1 MDLMLQNKKALI
13 TGSSKGIGFSI
24 AQKLSEEGCHTILNS
39 RNKSELEIASRSIPN
54 SKGIQ
59 GDVTKEKDAK
69 FLIEKSLDLLGKIDI
84 LVCNV
89 GSGKS
94 AKPGEE
100 SLKEWKRIFET
111 NLWSTTNMI
120 ELSKDYLFETKGNIV
135 CISSICGIETI
146 ENAPLTYSAAKAA
159 LNSYVKGISRVLAKN
174 DVRINAIAPGNI
186 LFEGSVWA
194 NKILEDEESV
204 KNMLKTKVPLNKFG
218 RVEDIAN
225 LACFLSSSLSDN
237 ITGAIWKV
245 DGGQCI
251 S

>member
-1 MDLMLQNKKALI
+1 MDLMLKNKKALI
-13 TGSSKGIGFSI
+13 TGSSKGIGYAI
-24 AQKLSEEGCHTILNS
+24 AKKLSEEGCYTILNA

-54 SKGIQ
+54 SIGIQ

-69 FLIEKSLDLLGKIDI
+69 FLIEKSLEFLGELDI
-84 LVCNV
+84 LICNV

-94 AKPGEE
+94 VLPGEE
-100 SLKEWKRIFET
+100 SLKEWKRIFEI
-111 NLWSTTNMI
+111 NLWSSTNMI
-120 ELSKDYLFETKGNIV
+120 EFSKDYLFKTKGNIV

-146 ENAPLTYSAAKAA
+146 ENAPLTYSSAKSA

-186 LFEGSVWA
+186 LFEGSIWA

-204 KNMLKTKVPLNKFG
+204 KNMLKIKVPLNKFG

-237 ITGAIWKV
+237 ITGAICKV